1 MYLVVPDTNF
11 LIYAFKHKINF
22 DYELERALN
31 AKYRVVILKCIYDEL
46 QKLQRELKGKE
57 KLSVSLALKMIE
69 KYGIIDYNKGTYT
82 DEIIINFAKENK
94 NVIVCTNDKELKN
107 KLIDLNIPIIFVR
120 QKNYF
125 DVIGLI

>member
-11 LIYAFKHKINF
+11 LIYAFKHRINF

-31 AKYRVVILKCIYDEL
+31 AKYKIVILKCIHDEL
-46 QKLQRELKGKE
+46 QKLKKELSGKE

-69 KYGIIDYNKGTYT
+69 KYEIIDYSKGTYT
-82 DEIIINFAKENK
+82 DEMIINFAKENK

-107 KLIDLNIPIIFVR
+107 KLIELNIPIIFIR